1 MLTSAQMKTHFKNY
15 LFSWRSVPLSKK
27 LFLLVGSMV
36 VLIVLELIILSYAM
50 TNLSAVRAY
59 VAGEGEWSKAQK
71 NAFYSFERYS
81 KTKRQEDYHQIFK
94 SLSVIEGDLN
104 ARTELGKPNPDLEV
118 VRNGFLQGHV
128 HPEDVENTIYF
139 FRRFQGMTYMKRAI
153 FHWKKADVAIDEFK
167 KIISVYRGHLH
178 KGTISSEIESNL
190 LERVQELNAEVTV
203 HEKAFSDTLSE
214 GSRWM
219 EQQIFI
225 VLFALVMT
233 VSVFGIALAFIITRS
248 ITSRIHALNRLA
260 AEYGLGNFDRQLPI
274 EGKDEIGKLTYSINK
289 MGALLSSSYQ
299 QILESH
305 QDLERKVQERT
316 AELKSALI
324 TRDEFLSIA
333 NHELRTP
340 PTAIV
345 LQLRIV
351 ERTVESCP
359 ECAEVQKVRDSLR
372 KTNRLVKKLVDLQN
386 ALMDLTHIQLGK
398 FQIRPE
404 SCDLTNIA
412 AESLSQL
419 SLEASRNGV
428 VIQTHFPEN
437 LSGKFDPLRS
447 SQVITNLVSN
457 AIKYGEGKP
466 IELHL
471 TDEGGKAILVVT
483 DHGPGIPQEKMATI
497 FDRFERGDHD
507 KSLSGLGLGLYIT
520 RQIVEAHGG
529 AIFVHNVQG
538 KGARFTAEFPL

>member
-1 MLTSAQMKTHFKNY
+1 
-15 LFSWRSVPLSKK
+15 
-27 LFLLVGSMV
+27 MV

-81 KTKRQEDYHQIFK
+81 KTKDQNDFQQIFK
-94 SLSVIEGDLN
+94 SLSVIEGDLT
-104 ARTELGKPNPDLEV
+104 ARTELSKINPDLLI

-128 HPEDVENTIYF
+128 HPDDVENTIYF
-139 FRRFQGMTYMKRAI
+139 FRRFQGLTYMKRAI
-153 FHWKKADVAIDEFK
+153 FHWKKADLVIAEFK
-167 KIISVYRGHLH
+167 SIVVQYDGHLK
-178 KGTISSEIESNL
+178 KGTLTNQTENAL
-190 LERVQELNAEVTV
+190 LERVQELNEKVTV

-225 VLFALVMT
+225 VLFALVVT
-233 VSVFGIALAFIITRS
+233 VSVFGIALAFIISHS
-248 ITSRIHALNRLA
+248 ITSRIHDLNRLA

-340 PTAIV
+340 LTAIV

-351 ERTVESCP
+351 ERSVEGCP
-359 ECAEVQKVRDSLR
+359 QTAEIEKVRESL
-372 KTNRLVKKLVDLQN
+372 KKANRLVRKLVDLQN

-404 SCDLTNIA
+404 TCDLTSIA

-419 SLEASRNGV
+419 SLEATRSGV
-428 VIQTHFPEN
+428 IIKTTFPEN
-437 LSGKFDPLRS
+437 LSGKFDPVRS

-457 AIKYGEGKP
+457 ALKYGEGKP
-466 IELHL
+466 IELQL
-471 TDEGGKAILVVT
+471 SDEGGKAVLVVT

-529 AIFVHNVQG
+529 AISVHNVQG

>member
-1 MLTSAQMKTHFKNY
+1 METQFKKY

-36 VLIVLELIILSYAM
+36 ILIVLELIILSYAM

-71 NAFYSFERYS
+71 NAFYSFERY
-81 KTKRQEDYHQIFK
+81 TRTRNPDDYHQIFN
-94 SLSVIEGDLN
+94 SLSVIEGDLT
-104 ARTELGKPNPDLEV
+104 ARTELGKPNPDLDV
-118 VRNGFLQGHV
+118 VRSGFLQGHV
-128 HPEDVENTIYF
+128 HPKDVENTIYF
-139 FRRFQGMTYMKRAI
+139 FRRFQDLYYMKRAI
-153 FHWKKADVAIDEFK
+153 FHWKKADQVILEFK
-167 KIISVYRGHLH
+167 TIIAQYRSHL
-178 KGTISSEIESNL
+178 KNNTLTQNTESAFL
-190 LERVQELNAEVTV
+190 KRVQQLNEAVTI
-203 HEKAFSDTLSE
+203 HEKAFSETLSE

-233 VSVFGIALAFIITRS
+233 VSIFGISLTFLIGRS
-248 ITSRIHALNRLA
+248 ITSRLQALNRLA
-260 AEYGLGNFDRQLPI
+260 AEYGLGNFERQLHI

-289 MGALLSSSYQ
+289 MGTLLSSSYQ

-305 QDLERKVQERT
+305 QDLERKVLERT
-316 AELKSALI
+316 AELKSALT

-340 PTAIV
+340 LTAIV

-359 ECAEVQKVRDSLR
+359 DCAELQKVRDSIR

-398 FQIRPE
+398 FQIKPE

-412 AESLSQL
+412 TESLSQL
-419 SLEASRNGV
+419 SLEASRSGV
-428 VIQTHFPEN
+428 TIKTMFPEN

-466 IELHL
+466 IELQIS
-471 TDEGGKAILVVT
+471 DIGGKAILVVT
-483 DHGPGIPQEKMATI
+483 DNGPGIPQEKMATI

-529 AIFVHNVQG
+529 SIFVHNVEG